1 MTLSHTEK
9 DREKGRKRN
18 RERVRERKMNLL
30 RKEIECNE
38 RRES

>member
-1 MTLSHTEK
+1 MTHIRRKAE
-9 DREKGRKRN
+9 RKRN
-18 RERVRERKMNLL
+18 RERVRKRKMNLL